1 MPAVNAPVPSCGCLE
16 VVFSFDTTGSMY
28 TWLEQ
33 VRGRIQDMIQRL
45 QADIPGIRMAVF
57 AHGDY
62 CDVDTYVTKWI
73 DFTTDVAQLCKFVKN
88 AEQTEGGDAPECYEL
103 VLKQVRTELSWTPG
117 SRRVLVLIG
126 DDNPHEPNEDCNKDK
141 VNWRDETKNLAVN
154 DVTIYGV
161 QCGQYNTEAFY
172 KTISIATNGKHLRL
186 DDFGSIF
193 DTLMAVCYRESHDT
207 AMLVNYEKEVRAR
220 YGDGKLAMDIDAIFA
235 SLRDEV
241 NATPTLSVT
250 SPTPKKRARLTPTS
264 AGLLPKMKKA
274 KSLKPDKKIRAKTK
288 TVDIVSKTTMPAEPK
303 TLFSKKKSINS
314 LLNKYKL
321 KNLPLLKR
329 ENVPEINFNLRTLNW
344 RPWFLALNSDEP
356 NINKTLW
363 QRRDSKPGYT
373 LKTLPTT
380 KLMLPSYCLF
390 EVSVQHGGAK
400 SKKYPVF
407 SKFSGRCFETV
418 HWEKR
423 LLGSQSAQIE
433 NALQAGCKIYIR
445 YCVVGSNERK
455 EIVKSLK
462 RYDYAW
468 ENYKNIRSGARDV
481 VKGGIKI
488 SMQ

>member
-1 MPAVNAPVPSCGCLE
+1 MPAFNVPVPPCGCLE

-45 QADIPGIRMAVF
+45 QSDIPGIRMAVF

-73 DFTTDVAQLCKFVKN
+73 DFTTDVAQLCEFVKN
-88 AEQTEGGDAPECYEL
+88 AEKTSGGDAPECYEL

-126 DDNPHEPNEDCNKDK
+126 DDNPHEPKEVYIKGKKDRI
-141 VNWRDETKNLAVN
+141 NWRDETKNLAAN

-161 QCGQYNTEAFY
+161 QCGRNNADAFY

-186 DDFGSIF
+186 EDFGSIF
-193 DTLMAVCYRESHDT
+193 DTLMAVCYRESNDT
-207 AMLVNYEKEVRAR
+207 AMLTNYEKEVRAR

-235 SLRDEV
+235 SLRDGV
-241 NATPTLSVT
+241 KNTTNLGVT
-250 SPTPKKRARLTPTS
+250 TPKKC
-264 AGLLPKMKKA
+264 AGLPPKTKKA
-274 KSLKPDKKIRAKTK
+274 KTLKLVKKIAPKTK
-288 TVDIVSKTTMPAEPK
+288 KNDIVPKPKRGNKPK
-303 TLFSKKKSINS
+303 TLISKKKPNNSI
-314 LLNKYKL
+314 LNKYKL

-344 RPWFLALNSDEP
+344 KPWFLALASDEP
-356 NINKTLW
+356 NENKTHW
-363 QRRDSKPGYT
+363 QRRNSKPGYT
-373 LKTLPTT
+373 LKTLPATQR
-380 KLMLPSYCLF
+380 MRPSSCLL
-390 EVSVQHGGAK
+390 EVSLQHGGVK
-400 SKKYPVF
+400 SKKYTVF
-407 SKFSGRCFETV
+407 SKFSSRCFGTV

-423 LLGSQSAQIE
+423 LFGSDSAQIDH
-433 NALQAGCKIYIR
+433 ALLTGCKIYLR
-445 YCVVGSNERK
+445 YCVVGSREK
-455 EIVKSLK
+455 KDVAKSLK

-468 ENYKNIRSGARDV
+468 KNYKNIRPGARYV

-488 SMQ
+488 SKP